1 MAVFLALMLNT
12 AAAAAEWR
20 FANVFADSMVL
31 QRNAPLSFWG
41 VTTAAVAGSYELR
54 LDDGSVAAPVTLPG
68 DGTWHASLPAR
79 GANATPATVALQ
91 QRATAAA
98 PLASL
103 IDVLVGDV
111 LLVSGQSNVG
121 ISVAYSNQDNATA
134 EAENLAEADRVG
146 ATVRLMA
153 VPQGGAPAP
162 ASELLLSGATPCALP
177 SAQCAYLPWAR
188 ANASNVPGFS
198 ALGWYLARQL
208 LATQAEATIVPVGIV
223 QADVP
228 GTPIQDWTSAAALPH
243 CARNGSSSGHV
254 SALYNAMIY
263 PLLRARLAF
272 AGVVWYQ
279 GESNVGPAAPMDG
292 ADYYRCAL
300 PAMVRDWRTLL
311 PRVGKEEE
319 KEKEKR
325 GPAAAATADAATTA
339 AAAATTATAAAAP
352 PPPPPPPPFFV
363 VELSAYCNEHDESTF
378 RTFCDANTSALAT
391 PDLHLPA
398 LRVAQAAVLSEP
410 GVYLSSAM
418 DLGSLH
424 PLPYES
430 IHPTRKAELA
440 RRVALAVRSD
450 VLAETGL
457 VHTGPTPVRAWQ
469 QQQQQQQPPPPPQVA
484 VAFALQLGAGGL
496 ALNRS
501 AACPAVVLD
510 VYCRR
515 AQLLGFEVLLARDAA
530 SGNWSAP
537 SSVEL
542 GPGAPGGTTS
552 HEVLLGVP
560 SAAARVRYAYSDWP
574 VVSLRNGVGG
584 LPARVFDI
592 AVEQSTKTLNSK
604 WE

>member
-1 MAVFLALMLNT
+1 MAVFLAVMLNT

-91 QRATAAA
+91 QQRAAGGATATATAAAA

-103 IDVLVGDV
+103 VDVLVGDV

-146 ATVRLMA
+146 AAVRLMS

-162 ASELLLSGATPCALP
+162 SSELLLSGATPCTLP

-208 LATQAEATIVPVGIV
+208 LAAQAEATIVPVGIV
-223 QADVP
+223 QSDVP

-263 PLLRARLAF
+263 PLLRAQLAF

-292 ADYYRCAL
+292 AAYYRCAL
-300 PAMVRDWRTLL
+300 PAMVRDWRALL
-311 PRVGKEEE
+311 PRVGKEEK
-319 KEKEKR
+319 KEKQKR
-325 GPAAAATADAATTA
+325 GP
-339 AAAATTATAAAAP
+339 AAATTATAAAAP

-378 RTFCDANTSALAT
+378 RTFCDAKTSALAA

-398 LRVAQAAVLSEP
+398 LRVAQAAALGEP

-457 VHTGPTPVRAWQ
+457 VHAGPTPVRAWQ
-469 QQQQQQQPPPPPQVA
+469 QQQQQQQQQQPPPQVA

-542 GPGAPGGTTS
+542 GAGAPGGTTS

-560 SAAARVRYAYSDWP
+560 SATARVRYAYSDWP

-592 AVEQSTKTLNSK
+592 AVEQSTSI
-604 WE
+604 